1 MRKTGLKFTW
11 EKGSKNDNAIKVF
24 KANNINFEYDRFFNL
39 TADFYGIGIFEKVDF
54 QHIENDDFEICI
66 AQHSIA
72 ETLRSGASA
81 QDGNL
86 YADDGKPYE

>member
-54 QHIENDDFEICI
+54 EQIQSNEFEICI
-66 AQHSIA
+66 A
-72 ETLRSGASA
+72 
-81 QDGNL
+81 
-86 YADDGKPYE
+86 